1 MLKNGRTYYKNLAV
15 WPPQDL
21 KNVSALF
28 NIMHEGVEWIFN
40 RESFT
45 QIFFFADG
53 MIWID
58 S

>member
-1 MLKNGRTYYKNLAV
+1 
-15 WPPQDL
+15 
-21 KNVSALF
+21 
-28 NIMHEGVEWIFN
+28 MHEGVEWIFN